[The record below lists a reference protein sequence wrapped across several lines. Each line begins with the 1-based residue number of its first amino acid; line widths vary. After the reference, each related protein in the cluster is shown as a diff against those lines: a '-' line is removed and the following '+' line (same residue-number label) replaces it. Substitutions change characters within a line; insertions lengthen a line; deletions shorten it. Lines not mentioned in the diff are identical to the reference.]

1 MQSKIAHAAERKAF
15 SVALDQIIKAASGP
29 DREKNLG
36 KLLDM
41 AGKLLKDTSPGAI
54 RGIRNGLYPGSKWE
68 QFLWDVIDNTDHH
81 VLKTSILNGG
91 YEAAFR
97 GLRNTTAN
105 AAKEQCNVPWII
117 LFDPTSACNKHCVGC
132 WAADYGNSLNLTY
145 EDMDRLVTEGSE
157 LGCHLYMLTGGEP
170 LVRKADILCLAKK
183 HNDVQFAIYTNST
196 LIDEPFCEEVVKLGN
211 IAFMLSI
218 EGTPAT
224 NDARRGD
231 GHYAAVMNAMD
242 LLKAHGILFGTS
254 ICYTRDNLEAVT
266 SDHFMRMLC
275 DKGAH
280 FGFYFHYMP
289 VGNEAAPELMPTP
302 AQRKYMIERIR
313 YLRSEKSDIPFYPM
327 DFQNDGEFVGGCIA
341 GGRNYF
347 HINSAGDAEPCVFIH
362 YSNANIHDSSIL
374 DILRSPLFMAYHNGQ
389 PFNKNHLRPCPMLE
403 NPELLRQMVHDT
415 GAHSTDLQSPESVD
429 HLCDKC
435 GAYAADWQPV
445 ADEIWS
451 HVTLRESRYENYKDW
466 EPAHSTAHA
475 K

>member
-1 MQSKIAHAAERKAF
+1 MSTALDSLSHKVQRAAVGTMVDVALAHVNKDRQKAIAEMVDVAKQFYGDSFSEETYEHAHAVLA
-15 SVALDQIIKAASGP
+15 DP
-29 DREKNLG
+29 D
-36 KLLDM
+36 
-41 AGKLLKDTSPGAI
+41 
-54 RGIRNGLYPGSKWE
+54 SKWSKLINCVLS
-68 QFLWDVIDNTDHH
+68 QTDPN
-81 VLKTSILNGG
+81 VARTTALNLG
-91 YEAAFR
+91 YEAFFR
-97 GLRNTTAN
+97 GTKTIRENRVKYRHKN
-105 AAKEQCNVPWII
+105 
-117 LFDPTSACNKHCVGC
+117 
-132 WAADYGNSLNLTY
+132 NLSF
-145 EDMDRLVTEGSE
+145 EDMDKIITEGKA
-157 LGCHLYMLTGGEP
+157 LGVYLYMLTGGEP
-170 LVRKADILCLAKK
+170 LVRKADILRLAEK

-196 LIDEPFCEEVVKLGN
+196 LIDEPFCERVVKLGN

-218 EGTPAT
+218 EGTPST
-224 NDARRGD
+224 NDARRGE
-231 GHYAAVMNAMD
+231 GHYAAVMHAMD

-302 AQRKYMIERIR
+302 AQRKYMLERIR

-403 NPELLRQMVHDT
+403 NPELLRKMVHDT
-415 GAHSTDLQSPESVD
+415 GAHSTDLQSPETVD

-435 GAYAADWQPV
+435 AAYAADWQPV

-466 EPAHSTAHA
+466 RPTTA